1 MKDDMSPEDRRVVKD
16 NREKNKK
23 VQDQKR
29 TQERNQREKNRG

>member
-29 TQERNQREKNRG
+29 AQERGQKDTKRG